1 MNIDDIKR
9 WLNNNV
15 YIPLNNVDVKNNVYR
30 IVLVM
35 IIAYIVA
42 NLIGIFKIHINYT
55 I

>member
-1 MNIDDIKR
+1 MNLDNIKR
-9 WLNNNV
+9 WLDKNV
-15 YIPLNNVDVKNNVYR
+15 YIPLNKVDVKNNVYK